1 MIFKNGKEM
10 SEYVVIIPTFNNG
23 STLRDVLTGVMDVCG
38 NVIVVNDGSC
48 DNTCEILN
56 QFEGIEVI
64 THNKNRGKGAA
75 LNSGFR
81 KAYDLGYKY
90 AITIDSDGQHYPQ
103 EIKLLC
109 DSSLKEPETLWIGSR
124 DFKSDNMPGKNS
136 FANRFSNFWFKL
148 ETGITLED
156 TQSGFRLYPL
166 ERLKGIRILSGRY
179 EFELEIIVR
188 AAWRNVVVKNIPVSV
203 YYPPKEIRI
212 SHFKPF
218 KDFAR
223 ISILNTVLV
232 FIALLWWWP
241 LKFFKWFSRE
251 NIRNFIKKHITESK
265 ESNLHIAKSV
275 GLGLFFGISPLWGY
289 QMIAAVAAAHLLK
302 LNKVIVLVASNISI
316 PPMIPFILY
325 GSFAAGAF
333 ILGEPI
339 SFIPSQLNLNSISDS
354 LVQYLTGSIAFASVA
369 GITGMLA
376 SYILLTVFR
385 KEKV

>member
-10 SEYVVIIPTFNNG
+10 REYVVIIPTFNNG
-23 STLRDVLTGVMDVCG
+23 STLKEVLTGVMDVCG
-38 NVIVVNDGSC
+38 NVIVVNDGSS
-48 DNTCEILN
+48 DNTFDLLN
-56 QFEGIEVI
+56 QFDGIEVI

-103 EIKLLC
+103 EINLLC
-109 DSSLKEPETLWIGSR
+109 DSSRKEPDTLWIGAR

-166 ERLKGIRILSGRY
+166 ERLKGIRTLSGRY

-188 AAWRNVVVKNIPVSV
+188 AAWRNVAVRNIPVSV

-218 KDFAR
+218 KDFTR

-241 LKFFKWFSRE
+241 LKFIKWFSRE

-369 GITGMLA
+369 GIAGMFV

-385 KEKV
+385 KVKV

>member
-10 SEYVVIIPTFNNG
+10 REYVVIIPTFNNG
-23 STLRDVLTGVMDVCG
+23 STLKDVLTGVMDVCG

-48 DNTCEILN
+48 DNTFDILN
-56 QFEGIEVI
+56 QFDGIEVI

-81 KAYDLGYKY
+81 KAYELGYKY

-103 EIKLLC
+103 EINLLC
-109 DSSLKEPETLWIGSR
+109 DSSRKEPDTLWIGSR

-166 ERLKGIRILSGRY
+166 ERLKGIRTLSGRY

-188 AAWRNVVVKNIPVSV
+188 AAWRNVAVRNIPVSV

-223 ISILNTVLV
+223 ISVLNTVLV
-232 FIALLWWWP
+232 LIALLWWWP

-339 SFIPSQLNLNSISDS
+339 SFIPSQLSLNSISDS
-354 LVQYLTGSIAFASVA
+354 LVQYLTGSIAFAAVA
-369 GITGMLA
+369 GITGMLV
-376 SYILLTVFR
+376 SYILLTIFR
-385 KEKV
+385 KVKV

>member
-10 SEYVVIIPTFNNG
+10 REYVVIIPTFNNG
-23 STLRDVLTGVMDVCG
+23 STLKEVLTGVMDVCG
-38 NVIVVNDGSC
+38 NVIVVNDGSS
-48 DNTCEILN
+48 DNTFDLLN
-56 QFEGIEVI
+56 QFDGIELI

-103 EIKLLC
+103 EINLLC
-109 DSSLKEPETLWIGSR
+109 DSSRKEPDTLWIGSR

-166 ERLKGIRILSGRY
+166 ERLKGIRTLSGRY

-188 AAWRNVVVKNIPVSV
+188 AAWRNVAVKNIPVSV

-241 LKFFKWFSRE
+241 LKFIKWFSRE

-354 LVQYLTGSIAFASVA
+354 LVQYLTGSIAFAAVA
-369 GITGMLA
+369 GIAGMFV

-385 KEKV
+385 KVKV

>member
-10 SEYVVIIPTFNNG
+10 REYVVIIPTFNNG
-23 STLRDVLTGVMDVCG
+23 STLKEVLTGVMDVCG
-38 NVIVVNDGSC
+38 NVIVVNDGSS
-48 DNTCEILN
+48 DNTFDLLN
-56 QFEGIEVI
+56 QFDGIEVI

-103 EIKLLC
+103 EINLLC
-109 DSSLKEPETLWIGSR
+109 DSSRKEPDTLWIGSR

-166 ERLKGIRILSGRY
+166 ERLKGIRTLSGRY

-188 AAWRNVVVKNIPVSV
+188 AAWRNVAVRNIPVSV

-218 KDFAR
+218 KDFTR

-241 LKFFKWFSRE
+241 LKFIKWFSRE

-369 GITGMLA
+369 GITGMIV

-385 KEKV
+385 KVKV

>member
-10 SEYVVIIPTFNNG
+10 GEYVVVIPTFNNG
-23 STLRDVLTGVMDVCG
+23 STLREVLTGVMDVCG
-38 NVIVVNDGSC
+38 SVIVVNDGSC
-48 DNTCEILN
+48 DNTYDILN
-56 QFEGIEVI
+56 QFDGIEVI

-103 EIKLLC
+103 EIRLLC
-109 DSSLKEPETLWIGSR
+109 DASLKEPETLWIGSR

-166 ERLKGIRILSGRY
+166 ERLKGIRTLSGRY

-241 LKFFKWFSRE
+241 LKFIKWFSRE

-339 SFIPSQLNLNSISDS
+339 SFIPTQLNLNSISDS
-354 LVQYLTGSIAFASVA
+354 LVQYLTGSIAFATVA
-369 GITGMLA
+369 GIIGMIIA
-376 SYILLTVFR
+376 YILLTVFR
-385 KEKV
+385 KEKI

>member
-1 MIFKNGKEM
+1 MMFKNGKEM
-10 SEYVVIIPTFNNG
+10 GEYVVVIPTFNNG
-23 STLRDVLTGVMDVCG
+23 STLREVLTGVMDVCG

-48 DNTCEILN
+48 DNTYDILN
-56 QFEGIEVI
+56 QFDGIEVI

-109 DSSLKEPETLWIGSR
+109 DASLKEPETLWIGSR

-166 ERLKGIRILSGRY
+166 ERLKGIRTLSGRY

-241 LKFFKWFSRE
+241 LKFIKWFSRE

-339 SFIPSQLNLNSISDS
+339 SFIPTQLNLNSISDS
-354 LVQYLTGSIAFASVA
+354 LVQYLTGSIAFATVA
-369 GITGMLA
+369 GIIGMIIA
-376 SYILLTVFR
+376 YILLTVFR
-385 KEKV
+385 KEKI

>member
-10 SEYVVIIPTFNNG
+10 GEYVVVIPTYNNG
-23 STLRDVLTGVMDVCG
+23 STLREVLTGVMDVCG

-48 DNTCEILN
+48 DNTYDILN
-56 QFEGIEVI
+56 QFDGIEVI

-75 LNSGFR
+75 LNSGFS

-109 DSSLKEPETLWIGSR
+109 EASLKEPETLWIGSR

-136 FANRFSNFWFKL
+136 FANRFSNFWFKV

-166 ERLKGIRILSGRY
+166 ERLKGIRTLSGRY

-241 LKFFKWFSRE
+241 LKFIKWFSRE

-339 SFIPSQLNLNSISDS
+339 SFIPTQLNLNSISDS
-354 LVQYLTGSIAFASVA
+354 LVQYLTGSIAFATVT
-369 GITGMLA
+369 GITGMIIA
-376 SYILLTVFR
+376 YILLTVFR
-385 KEKV
+385 KEKI

>member
-10 SEYVVIIPTFNNG
+10 GEYVVVIPTFNNG
-23 STLRDVLTGVMDVCG
+23 STLREVLTGVMDVCG
-38 NVIVVNDGSC
+38 NVIVVNDGSS
-48 DNTCEILN
+48 DNTYDILN
-56 QFEGIEVI
+56 QFDGIEVI

-109 DSSLKEPETLWIGSR
+109 DASLNEPETLWIGSR

-166 ERLKGIRILSGRY
+166 ERLKGIRTLSGRY

-241 LKFFKWFSRE
+241 LKFIKWFSRE

-339 SFIPSQLNLNSISDS
+339 SFIPTQLNLNSISDS
-354 LVQYLTGSIAFASVA
+354 LVQYLTGSIAFATVT
-369 GITGMLA
+369 GIIGMIIA
-376 SYILLTVFR
+376 YILLTVFR
-385 KEKV
+385 KEKI

>member
-10 SEYVVIIPTFNNG
+10 REYVVIIPTFNNG
-23 STLRDVLTGVMDVCG
+23 STLKEVLTGVMDVCG
-38 NVIVVNDGSC
+38 NVIVVNDGSS
-48 DNTCEILN
+48 DNTFDLLN
-56 QFEGIEVI
+56 QFDGIEVI

-103 EIKLLC
+103 EINLLC
-109 DSSLKEPETLWIGSR
+109 DSSRKEPDTLCIGAR

-166 ERLKGIRILSGRY
+166 ERLKGIRTLSGRY

-188 AAWRNVVVKNIPVSV
+188 AAWRNVAVRNIPVSV

-218 KDFAR
+218 KDFTR

-241 LKFFKWFSRE
+241 LKFIKWFSRE

-354 LVQYLTGSIAFASVA
+354 LVQYLTGSIAFAAVA
-369 GITGMLA
+369 GITGMIV

-385 KEKV
+385 KVKV

>member
-10 SEYVVIIPTFNNG
+10 REYVVIIPTFNNG
-23 STLRDVLTGVMDVCG
+23 STLKEVLTGVMDVCG
-38 NVIVVNDGSC
+38 NVIVVNDGSS
-48 DNTCEILN
+48 DNTFDLLN
-56 QFEGIEVI
+56 QFDGIEVI

-103 EIKLLC
+103 EINLLC
-109 DSSLKEPETLWIGSR
+109 DSSRKEPDTLWIGSR

-166 ERLKGIRILSGRY
+166 ERLKGIRTLSGRY

-188 AAWRNVVVKNIPVSV
+188 AAWRNVAVRNIPVSV

-218 KDFAR
+218 KDFTR

-241 LKFFKWFSRE
+241 LKFIKWFSRE

-354 LVQYLTGSIAFASVA
+354 LVQYLTGSIAFAAVA
-369 GITGMLA
+369 GITGMIV

-385 KEKV
+385 KVKV

>member
-10 SEYVVIIPTFNNG
+10 GEYVVVIPTFNNG

-38 NVIVVNDGSC
+38 NVIVVNDGSI
-48 DNTCEILN
+48 DNTYDILS
-56 QFEGIEVI
+56 QFDGIEVI

-75 LNSGFR
+75 LDSGFR

-109 DSSLKEPETLWIGSR
+109 DASLIEPETLWIGSR

-136 FANRFSNFWFKL
+136 FANRFSNFWFKV

-166 ERLKGIRILSGRY
+166 ERLKGIRTLSGRY

-241 LKFFKWFSRE
+241 LKFIKWFSRE

-339 SFIPSQLNLNSISDS
+339 SFIPTQLNLNSISDS
-354 LVQYLTGSIAFASVA
+354 LVQYLTGSIAFATVT
-369 GITGMLA
+369 GIIGMITA
-376 SYILLTVFR
+376 YILLTVFR
-385 KEKV
+385 KEKI

>member
-10 SEYVVIIPTFNNG
+10 GEYVVVIPTFNNG
-23 STLRDVLTGVMDVCG
+23 STLREVLTGVMDVCG

-48 DNTCEILN
+48 DNTYDILN
-56 QFEGIEVI
+56 QFDGIEVI

-109 DSSLKEPETLWIGSR
+109 DASLKEPETLWIGSR

-136 FANRFSNFWFKL
+136 FANRFSNFWFKV

-166 ERLKGIRILSGRY
+166 ESLKGIHTLSGRY

-223 ISILNTVLV
+223 ISMLNTVLV

-241 LKFFKWFSRE
+241 LKFIKWFSRE

-339 SFIPSQLNLNSISDS
+339 SFIPTQLNLNSISDS
-354 LVQYLTGSIAFASVA
+354 LVQYLTGSIAFATVT
-369 GITGMLA
+369 GIIGMIIA
-376 SYILLTVFR
+376 YILLTVFR
-385 KEKV
+385 KEKI

>member
-1 MIFKNGKEM
+1 MMFKNGKEM
-10 SEYVVIIPTFNNG
+10 GEYVVVIPTFNNG
-23 STLRDVLTGVMDVCG
+23 STLKEVLTGVMDVCG

-48 DNTCEILN
+48 DNTYDILN
-56 QFEGIEVI
+56 QFDGIEVI

-109 DSSLKEPETLWIGSR
+109 DASLKEPETLWIGSR

-166 ERLKGIRILSGRY
+166 ERLKGIRTLSGRY

-241 LKFFKWFSRE
+241 LKFIKWFSRE

-289 QMIAAVAAAHLLK
+289 QMISAVAAAHLLK

-339 SFIPSQLNLNSISDS
+339 SFIPTQLNLNSISDS
-354 LVQYLTGSIAFASVA
+354 LVQYLTGSIAFATVA
-369 GITGMLA
+369 GIIGMIIA
-376 SYILLTVFR
+376 YILLTVFR
-385 KEKV
+385 KEKI

>member
-1 MIFKNGKEM
+1 MMFKNGKEM
-10 SEYVVIIPTFNNG
+10 GEYVVVIPTFNNG
-23 STLRDVLTGVMDVCG
+23 STLKEVLTGVMDVCG

-48 DNTCEILN
+48 DNTYDILN
-56 QFEGIEVI
+56 QFDGIEVI

-109 DSSLKEPETLWIGSR
+109 DASLKEPETLWIGSR

-166 ERLKGIRILSGRY
+166 ERLKGIRTLSGRY

-241 LKFFKWFSRE
+241 LKFIKWFSRE

-339 SFIPSQLNLNSISDS
+339 SFIPTQLNLNSISDS
-354 LVQYLTGSIAFASVA
+354 LVQYLTGSIAFATVA
-369 GITGMLA
+369 GIIGMIIA
-376 SYILLTVFR
+376 YILLTVFR
-385 KEKV
+385 KEKI

>member
-1 MIFKNGKEM
+1 MIFNNGKEM
-10 SEYVVIIPTFNNG
+10 NEYVVVIPTFNNG
-23 STLRDVLTGVMDVCG
+23 STLKEVLTGVAEVCG
-38 NVIVVNDGSC
+38 NVIVVNDGSS
-48 DNTCEILN
+48 DNTCDVLN
-56 QFEGIEVI
+56 QFGGIEII
-64 THNKNRGKGAA
+64 THTKNRGKGAA
-75 LNSGFR
+75 LGSGFR
-81 KAYDLGYKY
+81 KACELGYKY

-103 EIKLLC
+103 EIRLLC
-109 DSSLKEPETLWIGSR
+109 DASLKEPDTLWIGSR
-124 DFKSDNMPGKNS
+124 NLRSNNMPGKNS
-136 FANRFSNFWFKL
+136 FANKFSNFWYKL
-148 ETGITLED
+148 ETGISLED

-166 ERLKGIRILSGRY
+166 EKLKGIHAISGRY

-218 KDFAR
+218 KDFTR

-232 FIALLWWWP
+232 LIALLWWWP
-241 LKFFKWFSRE
+241 LKFIKWFSRE
-251 NIRNFIKKHITESK
+251 NIKKFIKKHITESK

-325 GSFAAGAF
+325 GSFATGAF

-339 SFIPSQLNLNSISDS
+339 RFIPSQLNLNSISDS
-354 LVQYLTGSIAFASVA
+354 LVQYLTGSIAFASIV
-369 GITGMLA
+369 GVIGMLA
-376 SYILLTVFR
+376 AHILLTVFR

>member
-10 SEYVVIIPTFNNG
+10 REYVVIIPTFNNG
-23 STLRDVLTGVMDVCG
+23 STLKEVLTGVMDVCG
-38 NVIVVNDGSC
+38 NVIVVNDGSS
-48 DNTCEILN
+48 DNTFDLLN
-56 QFEGIEVI
+56 QFDGIEVI

-103 EIKLLC
+103 EINLLC
-109 DSSLKEPETLWIGSR
+109 DSSRKEPDTLWIGAR

-166 ERLKGIRILSGRY
+166 EKLKGIRTLSGRY

-188 AAWRNVVVKNIPVSV
+188 AAWRNVAVRNIPVSV

-218 KDFAR
+218 KDFTR

-241 LKFFKWFSRE
+241 LKFIKWFSRE

-354 LVQYLTGSIAFASVA
+354 LVQYLTGSIAFAAVA
-369 GITGMLA
+369 GITGMIV

-385 KEKV
+385 KVKV

>member
-10 SEYVVIIPTFNNG
+10 REYVVIIPTFNNG
-23 STLRDVLTGVMDVCG
+23 STLKEVLTGVMDVCG
-38 NVIVVNDGSC
+38 NIIVVNDGSS
-48 DNTCEILN
+48 DNTFDLLN
-56 QFEGIEVI
+56 QFDGIEVI

-103 EIKLLC
+103 EINLLC
-109 DSSLKEPETLWIGSR
+109 DSSRKEPDTLWIGSR

-166 ERLKGIRILSGRY
+166 ERLKGIRTLSGRY

-188 AAWRNVVVKNIPVSV
+188 AAWRNVAVRNIPVSV

-218 KDFAR
+218 KDFTR

-241 LKFFKWFSRE
+241 LKFIKWFSRE

-354 LVQYLTGSIAFASVA
+354 LVQYLTGSIAFAAVA
-369 GITGMLA
+369 GIAGMFV

-385 KEKV
+385 KVKV

>member
-10 SEYVVIIPTFNNG
+10 REYVVIIPTFNNG
-23 STLRDVLTGVMDVCG
+23 STLKDVLTGVMDVCG

-48 DNTCEILN
+48 DNTFDILN
-56 QFEGIEVI
+56 QFDGIEVI

-103 EIKLLC
+103 EINLLC
-109 DSSLKEPETLWIGSR
+109 DSSRKEPDTLWIGSR

-166 ERLKGIRILSGRY
+166 ERLKGIRTLSGRY

-188 AAWRNVVVKNIPVSV
+188 AAWRNVAVRNIPVSV

-223 ISILNTVLV
+223 ISVLNTVLV
-232 FIALLWWWP
+232 LIALLWWWP

-265 ESNLHIAKSV
+265 ESNLHIILKS
-275 GLGLFFGISPLWGY
+275 GQLI
-289 QMIAAVAAAHLLK
+289 MM
-302 LNKVIVLVASNISI
+302 ASEIY
-316 PPMIPFILY
+316 P
-325 GSFAAGAF
+325 A
-333 ILGEPI
+333 
-339 SFIPSQLNLNSISDS
+339 
-354 LVQYLTGSIAFASVA
+354 
-369 GITGMLA
+369 
-376 SYILLTVFR
+376 
-385 KEKV
+385 

>member
-10 SEYVVIIPTFNNG
+10 GEYVVVIPTFNNG
-23 STLRDVLTGVMDVCG
+23 STLREVLTGVMDVCG

-48 DNTCEILN
+48 DNTYDILN
-56 QFEGIEVI
+56 QFDGIEVI

-75 LNSGFR
+75 LNSGFS

-103 EIKLLC
+103 EIRFLC
-109 DSSLKEPETLWIGSR
+109 DASLKEPETLWIGSR

-136 FANRFSNFWFKL
+136 FANRFSNFWFKV

-166 ERLKGIRILSGRY
+166 ERLKGIRTLSGRY

-188 AAWRNVVVKNIPVSV
+188 AAWQNVVVKNIPVSV

-241 LKFFKWFSRE
+241 LKFIKWFSRE

-339 SFIPSQLNLNSISDS
+339 SFIPTQLNLNSISDS
-354 LVQYLTGSIAFASVA
+354 LVQYLTGSIAFATVT
-369 GITGMLA
+369 GIIGMIIA
-376 SYILLTVFR
+376 YILLTVFR
-385 KEKV
+385 KEKI

>member
-10 SEYVVIIPTFNNG
+10 REYVVIIPTFNNG
-23 STLRDVLTGVMDVCG
+23 STLKEVLTGVMDVCS
-38 NVIVVNDGSC
+38 NVIVVNDGSS
-48 DNTCEILN
+48 DNTFDILN
-56 QFEGIEVI
+56 QFDGIEVI

-103 EIKLLC
+103 EINLLC
-109 DSSLKEPETLWIGSR
+109 DSSRKEPDTLWIGAR

-166 ERLKGIRILSGRY
+166 ERLKGIRTLSGRY

-188 AAWRNVVVKNIPVSV
+188 AAWRNVAVKNIPVSV
-203 YYPPKEIRI
+203 YYPPKESRI

-241 LKFFKWFSRE
+241 VKFFKWFSRE

-354 LVQYLTGSIAFASVA
+354 LVQYLTGSIAFAAVA
-369 GITGMLA
+369 GITGMFA

-385 KEKV
+385 KVKV

>member
-10 SEYVVIIPTFNNG
+10 REYVVIIPTFNNG
-23 STLRDVLTGVMDVCG
+23 STLKEVLTGVMDVCG
-38 NVIVVNDGSC
+38 NVIVVNDGSS
-48 DNTCEILN
+48 DNTFDLLN
-56 QFEGIEVI
+56 QFDGIEVI

-103 EIKLLC
+103 EINLLY
-109 DSSLKEPETLWIGSR
+109 DSSRKEPDTLWIGSR

-166 ERLKGIRILSGRY
+166 ERLKGIRTLSGRY

-188 AAWRNVVVKNIPVSV
+188 AAWRNVAVKNIPVSV

-241 LKFFKWFSRE
+241 LKFIKWFSRD

-354 LVQYLTGSIAFASVA
+354 LVQYLTGSIAFAAVA
-369 GITGMLA
+369 GIAGMLV

-385 KEKV
+385 KVKV

>member
-1 MIFKNGKEM
+1 MMFKNGKEM
-10 SEYVVIIPTFNNG
+10 GEYVVVIPTYNNG
-23 STLRDVLTGVMDVCG
+23 STLREVLTGVMDVCG

-48 DNTCEILN
+48 DNTYDILN
-56 QFEGIEVI
+56 QFDGIEVI

-109 DSSLKEPETLWIGSR
+109 DASLKEPETLWIGSR

-166 ERLKGIRILSGRY
+166 ERLKEIRTLSGRY

-232 FIALLWWWP
+232 FIALIWWWP
-241 LKFFKWFSRE
+241 LKFIKWFSRE

-339 SFIPSQLNLNSISDS
+339 SFIPTQLNLNSISDS
-354 LVQYLTGSIAFASVA
+354 LVQYLTGSIAFATVT
-369 GITGMLA
+369 GITGMIIA
-376 SYILLTVFR
+376 YILLTVFR
-385 KEKV
+385 KEKI

>member
-10 SEYVVIIPTFNNG
+10 REYVVIIPTFNNG
-23 STLRDVLTGVMDVCG
+23 STLKEVLTGVMDVCG
-38 NVIVVNDGSC
+38 NVIVVNDGSS
-48 DNTCEILN
+48 DNTFDLLN
-56 QFEGIEVI
+56 HFDGIEVI

-103 EIKLLC
+103 EINLLC
-109 DSSLKEPETLWIGSR
+109 DSSLKEPDTLWIGSR

-166 ERLKGIRILSGRY
+166 ERLKGIRTLSGRY

-188 AAWRNVVVKNIPVSV
+188 AAWRNVAVRNIPVSV

-218 KDFAR
+218 KDFTR

-241 LKFFKWFSRE
+241 LKFIKWFSRD

-354 LVQYLTGSIAFASVA
+354 LVQYLTGSIAFAAVA
-369 GITGMLA
+369 GITGMIV

-385 KEKV
+385 KVKV

>member
-10 SEYVVIIPTFNNG
+10 GEYVVVIPTFNNE
-23 STLRDVLTGVMDVCG
+23 STLREVLTGVMDVCG

-48 DNTCEILN
+48 DNTYDILN
-56 QFEGIEVI
+56 QFDGIEII

-103 EIKLLC
+103 EIRFLC
-109 DSSLKEPETLWIGSR
+109 DASLKEPETLWIGSR

-136 FANRFSNFWFKL
+136 FANRFSNFWFKV

-166 ERLKGIRILSGRY
+166 ESLKGIHTLSGRY

-241 LKFFKWFSRE
+241 LKFIKWFSRE

-339 SFIPSQLNLNSISDS
+339 SFIPTQLNLNSISDS
-354 LVQYLTGSIAFASVA
+354 LVQYLTGSIAFATVT
-369 GITGMLA
+369 GIIGMITA
-376 SYILLTVFR
+376 YILLTVFR
-385 KEKV
+385 KEKI

>member
-10 SEYVVIIPTFNNG
+10 GEYVVVIPTFNNG
-23 STLRDVLTGVMDVCG
+23 STLKEVLTGVMDVCG

-48 DNTCEILN
+48 DNTYDILN
-56 QFEGIEVI
+56 QFDGIEVI

-109 DSSLKEPETLWIGSR
+109 DASLKEPETLWIGSR

-166 ERLKGIRILSGRY
+166 ERLKGIRTLSGRY

-241 LKFFKWFSRE
+241 LKFIKWFSRE

-339 SFIPSQLNLNSISDS
+339 SFIPTQLNLNSISDS
-354 LVQYLTGSIAFASVA
+354 LVQYLTGSIAFATVA
-369 GITGMLA
+369 GIIGMIIA
-376 SYILLTVFR
+376 YILLTVFR
-385 KEKV
+385 KEKI

>member
-10 SEYVVIIPTFNNG
+10 REYVVIIPTFNNV
-23 STLRDVLTGVMDVCG
+23 STLKEVLTGVMDVCG
-38 NVIVVNDGSC
+38 NVIVVNDGSS
-48 DNTCEILN
+48 DNTFDLLN
-56 QFEGIEVI
+56 QFDGIEVI

-81 KAYDLGYKY
+81 KAYGLGYKY

-103 EIKLLC
+103 EINLLC
-109 DSSLKEPETLWIGSR
+109 DSSRKEPDTLWIGAR

-166 ERLKGIRILSGRY
+166 ERLKGIRTLSGRY

-188 AAWRNVVVKNIPVSV
+188 AAWRNVAVKNIPVSV
-203 YYPPKEIRI
+203 YYPPKESRI

-241 LKFFKWFSRE
+241 LKFIKWFSRE

-354 LVQYLTGSIAFASVA
+354 LVQYLTGSIAFATVA
-369 GITGMLA
+369 GIAGMFV

-385 KEKV
+385 KVKV

>member
-10 SEYVVIIPTFNNG
+10 REYVVIIPTVNNG
-23 STLRDVLTGVMDVCG
+23 STLKEVLTGVMDVCG
-38 NVIVVNDGSC
+38 NIIVVNDGSS
-48 DNTCEILN
+48 DNTFDLLN
-56 QFEGIEVI
+56 QFDGIEVI

-103 EIKLLC
+103 EINLLC
-109 DSSLKEPETLWIGSR
+109 DSSRKEPDTLWIGSR

-166 ERLKGIRILSGRY
+166 ERLKGIRTLSGRY

-188 AAWRNVVVKNIPVSV
+188 AAWRNVAVRNIPVSV

-218 KDFAR
+218 KDFTR

-241 LKFFKWFSRE
+241 LKFIKWFSRE

-354 LVQYLTGSIAFASVA
+354 LVQYLTGSIAFAAVA
-369 GITGMLA
+369 GITGMIV

-385 KEKV
+385 KVKV

>member
-10 SEYVVIIPTFNNG
+10 REYVVIIPTFNNG
-23 STLRDVLTGVMDVCG
+23 STLKEVLTGVMDVCG
-38 NVIVVNDGSC
+38 NIIVVNDGSS
-48 DNTCEILN
+48 DNTFDLLN
-56 QFEGIEVI
+56 QFDGIEVI

-103 EIKLLC
+103 EINLLY
-109 DSSLKEPETLWIGSR
+109 DSSLKEPDTLWIGSR

-166 ERLKGIRILSGRY
+166 ERMKGIRTLSGRY

-188 AAWRNVVVKNIPVSV
+188 AAWRNVAVKNIPVSV

-241 LKFFKWFSRE
+241 LKFIKWFSRD

-354 LVQYLTGSIAFASVA
+354 LVQYLTGSIAFAAVA
-369 GITGMLA
+369 GIAGMFV

-385 KEKV
+385 KVKV

>member
-10 SEYVVIIPTFNNG
+10 GEYVVVIPTFNNE
-23 STLRDVLTGVMDVCG
+23 STLREVLTGVMDVCG

-48 DNTCEILN
+48 DNTYDILN
-56 QFEGIEVI
+56 QFDGIEVI
-64 THNKNRGKGAA
+64 THNKNRGNGAA

-103 EIKLLC
+103 EINLLC
-109 DSSLKEPETLWIGSR
+109 DSSRKEPDTLWIGSR

-166 ERLKGIRILSGRY
+166 ERLKGIRTLSGRY

-188 AAWRNVVVKNIPVSV
+188 AAWRNVAVRNIPVSV

-218 KDFAR
+218 KDFTR

-241 LKFFKWFSRE
+241 LKFIKWFSRE

-354 LVQYLTGSIAFASVA
+354 LVQYLTGSIAFAAVA
-369 GITGMLA
+369 GITGMIV

-385 KEKV
+385 KVKV